1 VAFQYLDVLADKE
14 ELKRML
20 QYSKGARIV
29 PVIVEEGR
37 VILGYAG
44 GS

>member
-1 VAFQYLDVLADKE
+1 MAFQYIDVVADKE

-20 QYSKGARIV
+20 QYTKGARDV
-29 PVIVEEGR
+29 PVIVENGR
-37 VILGYAG
+37 VIIGYAG

>member
-1 VAFQYLDVLADKE
+1 VAFQYFDVLSDKE

-20 QYSKGARIV
+20 QYSKGARVV
-29 PVIVEEGR
+29 PVIVEDGR
-37 VILGYAG
+37 VTLGYAG